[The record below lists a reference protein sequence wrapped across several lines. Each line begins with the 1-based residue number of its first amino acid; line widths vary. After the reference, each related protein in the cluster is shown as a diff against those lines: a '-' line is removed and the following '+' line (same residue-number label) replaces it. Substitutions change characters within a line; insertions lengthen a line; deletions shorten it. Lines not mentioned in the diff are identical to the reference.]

1 MKTQTSIRIEKEYF
15 QEAKDILKSLGLS
28 YSEAV
33 NIFTAMIVKYKG
45 LPFEVKIPNET
56 TQKAIKEARAGKN
69 VEEINLYELKRM
81 NNA

>member
-69 VEEINLYELKRM
+69 VEEINLDELKRM

>member
-15 QEAKDILKSLGLS
+15 EEAKEILRQLGLS

-33 NIFTAMIVKYKG
+33 NIFTAMIVKHKG
-45 LPFEVKIPNET
+45 LPFEVKIPNEI

-69 VEEINLYELKRM
+69 IEETSIDELKRIA
-81 NNA
+81 NA